1 MTDAHPPAWALRIT
15 ERCLTEDLG
24 QPADAR
30 SDATAN
36 ADRHPLVH
44 AFVAERGQT
53 SHGPDPLKC
62 AWETGAPVF
71 TIHHGTSRGAT
82 WHHEALNVVWLL
94 GIADAHNYD
103 HLCDLAKN
111 DRLMPVAVDVERL
124 VADQAPTFAKAL
136 IEDVPALIDRARQN
150 AGQIVEGLIAGT
162 VPVRLRMDPDG
173 QAPLLTVAIDQR
185 LRPEG
190 LRLPGGWLARLA
202 MAFFP
207 ETPFERFSWAT
218 ELGNQPLRDSE
229 VAFCD
234 FPG

>member
-1 MTDAHPPAWALRIT
+1 MASRSTDVI
-15 ERCLTEDLG
+15 
-24 QPADAR
+24 
-30 SDATAN
+30 
-36 ADRHPLVH
+36 
-44 AFVAERGQT
+44 
-53 SHGPDPLKC
+53 
-62 AWETGAPVF
+62 
-71 TIHHGTSRGAT
+71 
-82 WHHEALNVVWLL
+82 WLL

-124 VADQAPTFAKAL
+124 VADQAPTFAEAL

-173 QAPLLTVAIDQR
+173 QAPLLTVAVEQR

-207 ETPFERFSWAT
+207 ETPFDQFSWIG
-218 ELGNQPLRDSE
+218 ELGDQPLRESE

-234 FPG
+234 FPR